1 MRSYR
6 PVLFFAALFC
16 AVAAAPFPA
25 PLRAE
30 PGAVVQEQIEQ
41 IGPTEEQQAVQFNKG
56 LISYDQ
62 GDYARA
68 FEFWL
73 PLAQTDDLAAMRNVA
88 LLLKDGKGVERDSE
102 RALYFFERAG
112 RAGLVSAQVNAA
124 FMHLNGEGTP
134 QDYKTASFWF
144 HAAAVAGVPAARYNL
159 GVMYE
164 KGLGV
169 ERDPARA
176 LAWYALA
183 ARVGISRRTIAR
195 LENGEVSDPGVDQIR
210 GLASVLRVPF
220 DVLVERSLVAVTLP
234 LPREIRTRLES
245 DEGPALLARII
256 RTIDDAP
263 KG

>member
-88 LLLKDGKGVERDSE
+88 LLLKDGKGAERDSG
-102 RALYFFERAG
+102 RALYFSERAG

-183 ARVGISRRTIAR
+183 ARVGHETALER
-195 LENGEVSDPGVDQIR
+195 LTQLVPSLPGPPPPNEEDAA
-210 GLASVLRVPF
+210 LSATAPPPPPPEF
-220 DVLVERSLVAVTLP
+220 DEM
-234 LPREIRTRLES
+234 
-245 DEGPALLARII
+245 EGPA
-256 RTIDDAP
+256 P
-263 KG
+263 

>member
-1 MRSYR
+1 MKSHR
-6 PVLFFAALFC
+6 PALRFGAFC
-16 AVAAAPFPA
+16 ASLFLSFLAEEVHAAP
-25 PLRAE
+25 
-30 PGAVVQEQIEQ
+30 GSTVQEFIEQ
-41 IGPTEEQQAVQFNKG
+41 SGPTDEQQAARFNKG
-56 LISYDQ
+56 LVAYDR

-73 PLAQTDDLAAMRNVA
+73 PIAQTDDLAAMRNVA
-88 LLLKDGKGVERDSE
+88 LLLKEGKGVEKDPE

-183 ARVGISRRTIAR
+183 ARVGHEKALER
-195 LENGEVSDPGVDQIR
+195 LTQLVPSLPGPPPPNEEDAALSVTAPPPPPPEIDPM
-210 GLASVLRVPF
+210 
-220 DVLVERSLVAVTLP
+220 
-234 LPREIRTRLES
+234 ES
-245 DEGPALLARII
+245 PA
-256 RTIDDAP
+256 P
-263 KG
+263 

>member
-1 MRSYR
+1 VADSELIEKRGQTDNQMGSYR
-6 PVLFFAALFC
+6 SAPLFAALFG
-16 AVAAAPFPA
+16 VLVITSFPA
-25 PLRAE
+25 TVRGE
-30 PGAVVQEQIEQ
+30 SGVGVQELIEQ
-41 IGPTEEQQAVQFNKG
+41 SGPTEEQQAVQFNKG
-56 LISYDQ
+56 LISYDH
-62 GDYARA
+62 GDYTRA

-88 LLLKDGKGVERDSE
+88 LLLKEGKGVEKDPE

-124 FMHLNGEGTP
+124 FMYLNGEGTP

-159 GVMYE
+159 AVMYE

-183 ARVGISRRTIAR
+183 ARVGHETALER
-195 LENGEVSDPGVDQIR
+195 LTQLVPSLPGPPPPSEEDA
-210 GLASVLRVPF
+210 GL
-220 DVLVERSLVAVTLP
+220 SLTAP
-234 LPREIRTRLES
+234 PPPPAEIDTM
-245 DEGPALLARII
+245 EGPA
-256 RTIDDAP
+256 P
-263 KG
+263 

>member
-1 MRSYR
+1 VADSELIEKRGQTDNQMGSYR
-6 PVLFFAALFC
+6 SAPLFAALFG
-16 AVAAAPFPA
+16 VLVITSFPA
-25 PLRAE
+25 
-30 PGAVVQEQIEQ
+30 AVRGESGVGVQELIEQ
-41 IGPTEEQQAVQFNKG
+41 SGPTEEQQAVQFNKG
-56 LISYDQ
+56 LISYDH
-62 GDYARA
+62 GDYTRA

-88 LLLKDGKGVERDSE
+88 LLLKEGKGVEKDPE

-124 FMHLNGEGTP
+124 FMYLNGEGTP

-159 GVMYE
+159 AVMYE

-183 ARVGISRRTIAR
+183 ARVGHETALER
-195 LENGEVSDPGVDQIR
+195 LTQLVPSLPGPPPPSEEDA
-210 GLASVLRVPF
+210 GL
-220 DVLVERSLVAVTLP
+220 SLTAP
-234 LPREIRTRLES
+234 PPPPAEIDTM
-245 DEGPALLARII
+245 EGPA
-256 RTIDDAP
+256 P
-263 KG
+263 

>member
-1 MRSYR
+1 MGSYR
-6 PVLFFAALFC
+6 SAPLFAALFG
-16 AVAAAPFPA
+16 VLVITSFPA
-25 PLRAE
+25 TVRGE
-30 PGAVVQEQIEQ
+30 SGVGVQELIEQ
-41 IGPTEEQQAVQFNKG
+41 SGPTEEQQAVQFNKG
-56 LISYDQ
+56 LISYDH
-62 GDYARA
+62 GDYTRA

-88 LLLKDGKGVERDSE
+88 LLLKEGKGVEKDPE

-124 FMHLNGEGTP
+124 FMYLNGEGTP

-159 GVMYE
+159 AVMYE

-183 ARVGISRRTIAR
+183 ARVGHETALER
-195 LENGEVSDPGVDQIR
+195 LTQLVPSLPGPPPPSEEDA
-210 GLASVLRVPF
+210 GL
-220 DVLVERSLVAVTLP
+220 SLTAP
-234 LPREIRTRLES
+234 PPPPAEIDTM
-245 DEGPALLARII
+245 EGPA
-256 RTIDDAP
+256 P
-263 KG
+263 

>member
-183 ARVGISRRTIAR
+183 ARVGHETALER
-195 LENGEVSDPGVDQIR
+195 L
-210 GLASVLRVPF
+210 
-220 DVLVERSLVAVTLP
+220 
-234 LPREIRTRLES
+234 TRLVPSLPGPPPPNEEDAALS
-245 DEGPALLARII
+245 ATAPPPPPPEFDEMEGPA
-256 RTIDDAP
+256 P
-263 KG
+263 